1 MYGAI
6 NMLAKC
12 RCDWFNFQWWCR
24 QFIAIVMKMMVA
36 QKSNRRLLLFPIFGG
51 NTGTGVGWCWRWHR
65 CCENKIN
72 SNRAKRGEKERN
84 ENECRN
90 YVICDTHTHTVEME
104 TMMEIEY
111 AHQLLTHS
119 IECWRKISCE
129 KLCDCCVISR
139 RNYYFIKSHELVA
152 FEFN

>member
-90 YVICDTHTHTVEME
+90 YVICDTHTHGGNGNDDGNRICTPA
-104 TMMEIEY
+104 
-111 AHQLLTHS
+111 AHSLNRMQTNNFV
-119 IECWRKISCE
+119 RKIMRLLCYLSS
-129 KLCDCCVISR
+129 KLLFHQKPWTCCVRI
-139 RNYYFIKSHELVA
+139 
-152 FEFN
+152 